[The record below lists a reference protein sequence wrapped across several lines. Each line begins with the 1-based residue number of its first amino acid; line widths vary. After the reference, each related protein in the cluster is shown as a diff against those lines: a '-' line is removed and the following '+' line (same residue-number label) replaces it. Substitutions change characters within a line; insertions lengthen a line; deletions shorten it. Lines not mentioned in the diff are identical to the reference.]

1 MTTTR
6 SQVTRK
12 TEHSYATLYSKPRPI
27 IVRIAAGDILEF
39 RELGL
44 RTTYRMSIQTGFRY
58 AVQLSA
64 MKIARRIKE
73 LRKAGVPKAKAR
85 KQAER
90 EVLG

>member
-6 SQVTRK
+6 SEVTRK
-12 TEHSYATLYSKPRPI
+12 TEGAYSTLYAKPRPI
-27 IVRIAAGDILEF
+27 IVRIAAGDVLEF

-44 RTTYRMSIQTGFRY
+44 RTRYRMSVQTGMRY
-58 AVQLSA
+58 AVQLAA
-64 MKIARRIKE
+64 MKIAKRIKE
-73 LRKAGVPKAKAR
+73 LRKAGMPRAKAR